1 MPLHSQSAVA
11 ALESLIY
18 SSWSLTQQRL
28 AEVTLRSDKV
38 TLSLYSERTFNMNL
52 DFLMPRS
59 LLCSFLFKL

>member
-28 AEVTLRSDKV
+28 AEVTLGLTK
-38 TLSLYSERTFNMNL
+38 LHY
-52 DFLMPRS
+52 
-59 LLCSFLFKL
+59 LCIVKGPLI